1 MHLAP
6 HDNQTRAIVDVQD
19 AHVPLVYFNI
29 VRLKAGQ
36 TFDYRIPGYE
46 TCVVPATGTVTV
58 ETMGETYPA
67 IGHRG
72 VDVWDGEPEGVY
84 VPTDAGTRI
93 TALTD
98 TETFIAGAQ
107 FEKTLRPFAVRAA
120 DIDRVQYGSDDTKT
134 HRKIKH
140 ILGAAYHDRVGRLL
154 VSELFTVGSGGWS
167 GFPSHKHDTDRRD
180 GPGGEMAET
189 RHDECY
195 NFRFRPDYGSGLQM
209 LQRVDNEPGDAY
221 HIMNRSTVLIDNGYH
236 PCCVLP
242 GYEMYYFTILG
253 GQSQRSLKQHFQPTH
268 AAQLH
273 TIPGIM
279 DMVAKFK

>member
-1 MHLAP
+1 MHIPP
-6 HDNQTRAIVDVQD
+6 HDNQNLAIVEMDNPL
-19 AHVPLVYFNI
+19 VPLVYFNI
-29 VRLKAGQ
+29 VRLKAGEH
-36 TFDYRIPGYE
+36 FDYRTPGYE

-58 ETMGETYPA
+58 EVSGETFA
-67 IGHRG
+67 DIGNRG

-84 VPTDAGTRI
+84 VPSGTGARI
-93 TALTD
+93 TAR
-98 TETFIAGAQ
+98 TETEVFIAGAK
-107 FEKTLRPFAVRAA
+107 FDLVLKPFAVRSG
-120 DIDRVQYGSDDTKT
+120 DLDTVQYGSDDTKT

-140 ILGAAYHDRVGRLL
+140 ILGTKYHDRVGRLL
-154 VSELFTVGSGGWS
+154 VSELFTVGAGGWS
-167 GFPSHKHDTDRRD
+167 GFPSHKHDTDRL
-180 GPGGEMAET
+180 PEET

-221 HIMNRSTVLIDNGYH
+221 HIMNRSTVLIDKGYH
-236 PCCVLP
+236 PCCALP

>member
-1 MHLAP
+1 MHIP
-6 HDNQTRAIVDVQD
+6 PFDNANRPIVGADD

-29 VRLKAGQ
+29 VRLKSGES
-36 TFDYRIPGYE
+36 FVYHVPGYE
-46 TCVVPATGTVTV
+46 TCVVPATGSVTV
-58 ETMGETYPA
+58 EVGAERFA
-67 IGHRG
+67 EIGHRG

-84 VPTDAGTRI
+84 VPAATEAQI

-98 TETFIAGAQ
+98 TETFIAGAR
-107 FEKTLRPFAVRAA
+107 FDETLRPFAVRAEEL
-120 DIDRVQYGSDDTKT
+120 DLVQYGSDDTKT

-140 ILGAAYHDRVGRLL
+140 ILGASHHDRVGRLL
-154 VSELFTVGSGGWS
+154 VSELYTVGAGGWS
-167 GFPSHKHDTDRRD
+167 GFPSHKHDTDRL
-180 GPGGEMAET
+180 PEET

-195 NFRFRPDYGSGLQM
+195 NFRFRPNYGSGLQM

-221 HIMNRSTVLIDNGYH
+221 HVVDGSTLLIDKGYH

-253 GQSQRSLKQHFQPTH
+253 GLSQRSLKQYFQPTH
-268 AAQLH
+268 AAQVH
-273 TIPGIM
+273 TIPGIL